1 MWLERTGERN
11 LCLAGGTFLNC
22 KSNQSIA
29 DLPGVDAM
37 FVQPASGDDGTALG
51 AAWHVARGEGGGLA
65 PVTGAFD
72 PYLGPRYDPD
82 EVRAALEARPDLRWT
97 HVGETAEYF
106 AGAAADIAADRIVA
120 WFSGRMEFGP
130 RALGNRSI
138 LARPDGDR
146 IKERIN
152 GAVKFR
158 EAFRPFA
165 PAVLDEDVDR
175 LFVTR
180 GFEPD
185 RYMLCTAQVRPE
197 ARTVVEGIVHADDSA
212 RIQTVRDDLAPGFAR
227 LLREVKA
234 RTGAGVVV
242 NTSFNVKGQ
251 PLIMDPGTALDTF
264 AGIALDRLYIEGY
277 VVEGTPPH
285 RMSAIRPLTR
295 EDLPAVASLYERVAR
310 SGGATPPA
318 PLAGYLERL
327 CLDAVWADPEIPPL
341 VAEGGDGAIIGFLGS
356 YPRRVRLDGRALRVG
371 CSGHLVAEPSNPG
384 IGALLTRTYM
394 QGPQDLTITDGA
406 TDYMRQIWR
415 TLRGRVR
422 TAPSFGWYRVLRP
435 TSTVAS
441 LLGDRGRPVPG
452 PLRSVGGGLDALARR
467 IPRIGARPAP
477 APDPDVTAETLTVEA
492 LLEQTSSAPRHW
504 RLHPDYDERYL
515 TGLFAELDAVVPVR
529 GEVLRRLVRGRNGR
543 VLGWYV
549 AFVPAGGIAQ
559 VQQLAATGPDPG
571 PVLDHLIAEA
581 DARGAAAVAGRLEPS
596 LADAV
601 RRRRCVIRSSAWA
614 LVDSDDTGVL
624 AALDADDTLLTRLDG
639 EWWMGHHLLWRE
651 REAA

>member
-1 MWLERTGERN
+1 
-11 LCLAGGTFLNC
+11 
-22 KSNQSIA
+22 
-29 DLPGVDAM
+29 
-37 FVQPASGDDGTALG
+37 
-51 AAWHVARGEGGGLA
+51 
-65 PVTGAFD
+65 
-72 PYLGPRYDPD
+72 
-82 EVRAALEARPDLRWT
+82 
-97 HVGETAEYF
+97 
-106 AGAAADIAADRIVA
+106 
-120 WFSGRMEFGP
+120 
-130 RALGNRSI
+130 
-138 LARPDGDR
+138 
-146 IKERIN
+146 
-152 GAVKFR
+152 
-158 EAFRPFA
+158 
-165 PAVLDEDVDR
+165 
-175 LFVTR
+175 
-180 GFEPD
+180 
-185 RYMLCTAQVRPE
+185 
-197 ARTVVEGIVHADDSA
+197 
-212 RIQTVRDDLAPGFAR
+212 
-227 LLREVKA
+227 
-234 RTGAGVVV
+234 
-242 NTSFNVKGQ
+242 
-251 PLIMDPGTALDTF
+251 
-264 AGIALDRLYIEGY
+264 
-277 VVEGTPPH
+277 
-285 RMSAIRPLTR
+285 MSAIRPLTR

-327 CLDAVWADPEIPPL
+327 CLDAVWTDPEIPPL

-452 PLRSVGGGLDALARR
+452 SLRSVGGGLDAIARR
-467 IPRIGARPAP
+467 IPRLGARPAP
-477 APDPDVTAETLTVEA
+477 APDVDVTAEPLTVEA

-639 EWWMGHHLLWRE
+639 EWWMGHHLLWRG